1 MKRLDKP
8 FLFDIHY
15 SCCWGLYWEFNF
27 CMRSHGGED
36 YGKMKV
42 EDFVKIIKEKTKI

>member
-1 MKRLDKP
+1 MLVIGEQESVQKV
-8 FLFDIHY
+8 I
-15 SCCWGLYWEFNF
+15 SV
-27 CMRSHGGED
+27 RSHGGND